1 MRMKHLIERCEKEVL
16 VEFDP
21 SNLAGLMVPAIAATG
36 IIGGIAK
43 GAQVFHRDVKADN
56 AEQNK
61 NAERG
66 QGRCADGYNMVDG
79 KCVKAKGLGNF
90 EKRNRIKHFF
100 TGK

>member
-1 MRMKHLIERCEKEVL
+1 MKHLIERCEAEVDEAFTANDL
-16 VEFDP
+16 P
-21 SNLAGLMVPAIAATG
+21 GLMVPAIAAAG

-43 GAQVFHRDVKADN
+43 GAQVFHRDVKAAN
-56 AEQNK
+56 AEQNN
-61 NAERG
+61 NAESG
-66 QGRCADGYNMVDG
+66 YGRCADGYNMVDG